1 MSGLTFL
8 GLGFQF
14 VLHGWASVTKN
25 RAMIIIEAHPPCFTM
40 TDTSL
45 LSTYIRNFFSHKVLE
60 SDYVVRLLDVF
71 AQGLGFVLVFEYM
84 VSDLSEMIHSIEEPL
99 KENQVERYM
108 QMLLRGVSYLHSQN
122 IMHRDLKPANLLIR
136 YFKLVHCSLRIILIF
151 TFWFVHMGW
160 YF

>member
-1 MSGLTFL
+1 M
-8 GLGFQF
+8 
-14 VLHGWASVTKN
+14 
-25 RAMIIIEAHPPCFTM
+25 
-40 TDTSL
+40 
-45 LSTYIRNFFSHKVLE
+45 
-60 SDYVVRLLDVF
+60 VRLLDVF

-84 VSDLSEMIHSIEEPL
+84 VSDLSEMIHNIEEPL
-99 KENQVERYM
+99 KENQVKRYM